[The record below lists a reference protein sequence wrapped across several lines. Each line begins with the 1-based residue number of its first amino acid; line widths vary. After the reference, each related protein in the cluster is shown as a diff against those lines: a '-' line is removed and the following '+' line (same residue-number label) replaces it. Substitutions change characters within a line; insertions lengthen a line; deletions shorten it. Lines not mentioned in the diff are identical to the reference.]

1 MIILNLRGV
10 KESVIILTPI
20 FITFLITHTIIVVW
34 GITTHG
40 AALPSLGHD
49 TLAETHEGI
58 ATLGWWGLAV
68 IFFRAFA
75 LGGGTFTGIEAVS
88 NGLQILREPRVA
100 TGKRTMIYMAGSLS
114 FMAGGL
120 LLNYLLNHVVPVEG
134 KTMNAV
140 LIEAMTVHWPYGK
153 VFFMVSMFSAGL
165 LLLVAAQAGFLGGPR
180 VMSDMALDRW
190 LPGRFTNLS
199 DRLVIKDGVIMMG
212 MSALFMIMYSHA
224 SVHILVV
231 MYSINVFLT
240 FTLSQTGMVRH
251 WVEDR
256 GPRWIHGLLINA
268 TGMLLTVTILIITT
282 VIKFREGGWVTLV
295 VTGTL
300 IAVCIIIRR
309 HYHDIL
315 LQLRDLNQVLGDLPL
330 PELKEEPAKRPN
342 DPTAVLTVSG
352 YNGIGIHSILA
363 IQRFFPGHFKNLV
376 FISVGIIDSGRF
388 KGVRELDAL
397 RRNVE
402 QDLAKYVLLA
412 KRMGF
417 YAEAYST
424 LGTDVITELDE
435 LCGLVSQKWQRKV
448 FFMGQLAF
456 EGETFWTRLLHN
468 QTSFLLQKKLLFK
481 GYEAVILPIRLR
493 LE

>member
-1 MIILNLRGV
+1 
-10 KESVIILTPI
+10 
-20 FITFLITHTIIVVW
+20 
-34 GITTHG
+34 
-40 AALPSLGHD
+40 
-49 TLAETHEGI
+49 
-58 ATLGWWGLAV
+58 
-68 IFFRAFA
+68 
-75 LGGGTFTGIEAVS
+75 
-88 NGLQILREPRVA
+88 
-100 TGKRTMIYMAGSLS
+100 
-114 FMAGGL
+114 
-120 LLNYLLNHVVPVEG
+120 
-134 KTMNAV
+134 
-140 LIEAMTVHWPYGK
+140 
-153 VFFMVSMFSAGL
+153 MVSMFSAGA

-212 MSALFMIMYSHA
+212 LSALFMIVYSHA

-251 WVEDR
+251 WLEDR
-256 GPRWIHGLLINA
+256 GPGWINGLLINA
-268 TGMLLTVTILIITT
+268 TGMLLTFAILIVTT
-282 VIKFREGGWVTLV
+282 VIKFTEGGWVTLL
-295 VTGTL
+295 VTSTL
-300 IAVCIIIRR
+300 IGACVIIRR
-309 HYHDIL
+309 HYHEVL

-330 PELKEEPAKRPN
+330 PELIKEPPKRPN
-342 DPTAVLTVSG
+342 EATAVLTVSG

-363 IQRFFPGHFKNLV
+363 IQRFFPGHFKNYV

-388 KGVRELDAL
+388 KGVKELDAL

-402 QDLAKYVLLA
+402 QDLTKYVLLA

-417 YAEAYST
+417 YAEGYST
-424 LGTDVITELDE
+424 LGTDVITELDH
-435 LCGLVSQKWQRKV
+435 LCHEVSQKWPRKV

-481 GYEAVILPIRLR
+481 GFEAVILPIRLR
-493 LE
+493 LDL